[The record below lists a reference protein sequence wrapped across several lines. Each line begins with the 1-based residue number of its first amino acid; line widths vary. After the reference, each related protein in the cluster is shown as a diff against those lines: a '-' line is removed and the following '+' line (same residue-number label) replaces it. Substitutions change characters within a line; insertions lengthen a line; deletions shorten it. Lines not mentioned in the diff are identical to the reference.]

1 MIKVKT
7 ITQFI
12 HDLTWRAIP
21 EDVQHM
27 AGRALIDLVATLNAG
42 TGTELSRIARMIA
55 AKVFRGDEATLL
67 FDGRRVGA
75 AGAVMANGM
84 SIDAMDMHDGFRLAK
99 GHAGVVVFP
108 TALAMGEGHAWRG
121 DQFMAALVCGYEIA
135 LRAGIALH
143 RVACDYHTSGA
154 WGAIGAAAITAR
166 ALGLDTQKTRHALGI
181 AEYHGPRSPMM
192 RCIDHPSMLKD
203 GSGWGAMCGVL
214 AAQFAAEG
222 FSGAPASS
230 VEDEELS
237 LIWADLGETWLMH
250 ELYFKPYACC
260 RWSQPAVGVTLQ
272 LMEKN
277 QINPDEITRIEV
289 YTFEE
294 ATHLNLAR
302 PENTEQAQYSLPYPV
317 AAAAY
322 TGGLDPAQVLPPV
335 IFEERVLKLAE
346 SVEMSVD
353 EEIDQRFPEEALARV
368 KIHTQHGGSFTSPAC
383 AARGD
388 PADPLSDA
396 ELDDKFNRLVGAQ
409 LAEERAKALSRACWE
424 TASMNSI
431 DELVQLLAPPPE
443 IAHDLIN
450 KEMG

>member
-1 MIKVKT
+1 MVDGKS

-12 HDLTWRAIP
+12 HDLDWPGIP
-21 EDVQHM
+21 EDVRHM
-27 AGRALIDLVATLNAG
+27 ARRALLDLVATLSAG
-42 TGTELSRIARMIA
+42 TMTELSRIARMIA
-55 AKVFRGDEATLL
+55 AKVFNGDEATLL

-84 SIDAMDMHDGFRLAK
+84 GIDAMDIHDGLRLAK
-99 GHAGVVVFP
+99 GHAGVVAFP
-108 TALAMGEGHAWRG
+108 TALAMGEGHAWSG
-121 DQFMAALVCGYEIA
+121 GQFMAVLVCGYEIA

-143 RVACDYHTSGA
+143 QTACDYHTSGA
-154 WGAIGAAAITAR
+154 WGAIGAAAVTAR

-192 RCIDHPSMLKD
+192 RCIDHPTMLKD

-230 VEDEELS
+230 VEDVS
-237 LIWADLGETWLMH
+237 LRSIWGNLGETWLMRG
-250 ELYFKPYACC
+250 LYFKPYACC
-260 RWSQPAVGVTLQ
+260 RWSQPAVEATLQ
-272 LMEKN
+272 LLEKH
-277 QINPDEITRIEV
+277 QIHPGEITRIEV
-289 YTFEE
+289 RTFEE

-317 AAAAY
+317 AAAIY
-322 TGGLDPAQVLPPV
+322 TGRLDPAQVLPPA
-335 IFEERVLKLAE
+335 IFEEGVLTLAE
-346 SVEMSVD
+346 RVEISVD

-368 KIHTQHGGSFTSPAC
+368 EIHTRDGGPFTSPAC

-396 ELDDKFNRLVGAQ
+396 ELDDKFNRLAGKQ
-409 LAEERAKALSRACWE
+409 LAKERAKALRRACWE
-424 TASMNSI
+424 AASLNSI
-431 DELVQLLAPPPE
+431 DELVELLAPPPE
-443 IAHDLIN
+443 IVHDLIN